1 MPISKMI
8 RDIKE
13 PLDIELQLMA
23 TEMDTSVNRIKFLSN
38 SLLTDGVEIECFER
52 LINDIEKDEGI
63 EVTAFNDNTI
73 LYEYLDEAVVIH
85 TMLADKYILFDSM
98 LTNKME
104 NRMASFRGE
113 LLP

>member
-1 MPISKMI
+1 MPISRRL

-23 TEMDTSVNRIKFLSN
+23 TEMDTSVNQIKFLSK

-52 LINDIEKDEGI
+52 LINDIEKDEGV

-98 LTNKME
+98 LTNKIE
-104 NRMASFRGE
+104 NRMTSFRDK